1 MDEMIGGLKDMRKI
15 SLVMVAI
22 AVVMLAVPSHSQFTK
37 VGTVGFKFLDI
48 GVGGRAQAMGEAY
61 AAIGNDAASVFWNP
75 AGVANVQGGDLFA
88 GYTQWPADINL
99 YSVALAKK
107 LEMPVIGPSS
117 IGLSGTLLNTGLM
130 NRTTEYDVEGDFSGT
145 FPYEDYSFGLTM
157 GKYLTDRFAFGA
169 TLKMI
174 HEKIAFKAVD
184 SWAVDIGTYY
194 ETGFKSIRIGFSIMN
209 FGPDVTFSVD
219 EDGDGR
225 IDEDPLDG
233 VSQDDDNGD
242 GVIDGLDLDGEDVI
256 QKATPLPLT
265 FRAGIAM
272 DVLQT
277 ENSRATLVAEL
288 AHPPDNEERY
298 QFGGEYW
305 LADML
310 ALRAG
315 WKLNMD
321 EGGFTAGAGFK
332 WPFTSSS
339 SFSIDYAFTDL
350 GRLTNVHRVS
360 TSISF

>member
-1 MDEMIGGLKDMRKI
+1 MDEMIGGLKDMKKLN
-15 SLVMVAI
+15 LVVVAI
-22 AVVMLAVPSHSQFTK
+22 AVALLFVPSHSQVSK

-61 AAIGNDAASVFWNP
+61 AALGNDAAAVFWNP
-75 AGVANVQGGDLFA
+75 AGIANVQGGDLFA
-88 GYTQWPADINL
+88 GYTSWPADINL
-99 YSVALAKK
+99 YSVALAYKTN
-107 LEMPVIGPSS
+107 MPAIGPSTMAF
-117 IGLSGTLLNTGLM
+117 SGTLLNTGLM
-130 NRTTEYDVEGDFSGT
+130 NRTTEYDPDGDFSGT
-145 FPYEDYSFGLTM
+145 FGYEDYSFGLTM
-157 GKYLTDRFAFGA
+157 GKYLTDRFAIGA
-169 TLKMI
+169 TVKMI
-174 HEKIAFKAVD
+174 HEKIADWDKN

-194 ETGFKSIRIGFSIMN
+194 ETGFKSIRIGMSIMN

-225 IDEDPLDG
+225 VDEDPLDG
-233 VSQDDDNGD
+233 LSQDDDNGD
-242 GVIDGLDLDGEDVI
+242 GVIDGLDQDGEDVE

-272 DVLQT
+272 DVLET
-277 ENSRATLVAEL
+277 ESSKATIVAEL

-321 EGGFTAGAGFK
+321 EGGFTAGAGFR
-332 WPFTSSS
+332 WPFAGSSV
-339 SFSIDYAFTDL
+339 FSVDYAFTDI

-360 TSISF
+360 TSITF

>member
-1 MDEMIGGLKDMRKI
+1 MIGGFEDMKKL

-22 AVVMLAVPSHSQFTK
+22 TVALLVVPSHSQINK

-61 AAIGNDAASVFWNP
+61 AALGNDAASVFWNP
-75 AGVANVQGGDLFA
+75 AGVANVQGADFFA
-88 GYTQWPADINL
+88 GYTKWPADINL

-107 LEMPVIGPSS
+107 VDLPAFGPSS
-117 IGLSGTLLNTGLM
+117 MAISGTLLNTGLM
-130 NRTTEYDVEGDFSGT
+130 NRTTEYDVDGSHSGT
-145 FPYEDYSFGLTM
+145 FAYEDYAFGLTM

-169 TLKMI
+169 TLKMF
-174 HEKIAFKAVD
+174 HEKIAD
-184 SWAVDIGTYY
+184 WDENSWAVDIGTYY
-194 ETGFKSIRIGFSIMN
+194 ETGFKSIRIGISIMN
-209 FGPDVTFSVD
+209 FGPDVNFALD
-219 EDGDGR
+219 EDNDGR
-225 IDEDPLDG
+225 TDEDPLDG
-233 VSQDDDNGD
+233 ISQDDDNGD
-242 GVIDGLDLDGEDVI
+242 GVINGLDDDGEDVV
-256 QKATPLPLT
+256 QKDTPLPLT

-277 ENSRATLVAEL
+277 ESSKATLVVEL

-332 WPFTSSS
+332 WPFSGSSI
-339 SFSIDYAFTDL
+339 FSVDYAFTDL

-360 TSISF
+360 TSVTF